1 MNTHLFDTGTVAF
14 ERDVLQASQKVPVLV
29 DFWAP
34 WCAPCR
40 VLKPILEK
48 LAGEYQGRFLLAKV
62 NSDEHPQ
69 LSARF
74 GVRGIPNVKAFVD
87 GKLADEFT
95 GALPESGV
103 RAFIDRLIPTPGE
116 KLRRTAR
123 ALVTQGDFDAAERQL
138 RSALEL
144 EPDYHALRLDLVELL
159 LAKNSQAEADA
170 LFAPIPERERD
181 ERADRLYSMLA
192 LWKKSQQLPAIEELE
207 ARLAANPDDLES
219 RLALGERLFADAL
232 RASLAVL
239 QVVPIAAPCAPAR
252 ADGRGVQSRRR
263 SGRTGER
270 VSQLLARALLTG
282 FLARRRPSRATRQ
295 PKSHT
300 SASCR

>member
-1 MNTHLFDTGTVAF
+1 MDTFSFETGTEAF
-14 ERDVLQASQKVPVLV
+14 ERDVLQASRNVPVLV
-29 DFWAP
+29 DFWAT

-40 VLKPILEK
+40 VLKPVLEK
-48 LAGEYQGRFLLAKV
+48 LAAEYGGRFLLAKV

-69 LSARF
+69 LSAQF

-87 GKLADEFT
+87 GRLADEFT

-123 ALVTQGDFDAAERQL
+123 ALVVQGDFDEAERHL

-144 EPDYHALRLDLVELL
+144 EPDNQVVRLDLVELL

-181 ERADRLYSMLA
+181 ERADRLYAVLA
-192 LWKKSQQLPAIEELE
+192 LWKRSQQLPSMHALE
-207 ARLAANPDDLES
+207 ARLAADPDDLAA
-219 RLALGERLFADAL
+219 RLALGERLVAESRYEPALAALLDVVRKDGGAL
-232 RASLAVL
+232 RTS
-239 QVVPIAAPCAPAR
+239 AR
-252 ADGRGVQSRRR
+252 KLMVDVFELVENQPELV
-263 SGRTGER
+263 SGYRK
-270 VSQLLARALLTG
+270 LLAGALY
-282 FLARRRPSRATRQ
+282 
-295 PKSHT
+295 
-300 SASCR
+300 

>member
-1 MNTHLFDTGTVAF
+1 MSTYSFDTTAESF
-14 ERDVLQASQKVPVLV
+14 EKEVLKASERVPVLV

-103 RAFIDRLIPTPGE
+103 RAFIDRLIPTPAE
-116 KLRRTAR
+116 KLRRAAR
-123 ALVTQGDFDAAERQL
+123 ALVIQGDFDEAERHL
-138 RSALEL
+138 RNAL
-144 EPDYHALRLDLVELL
+144 ALDPANHVVRLDLVELL
-159 LAKNSQAEADA
+159 LAKNSQAEADE

-181 ERADRLYSMLA
+181 ERADRLYSVLA
-192 LWKKSQQLPAIEELE
+192 LWKKSQQLPTLE
-207 ARLAANPDDLES
+207 ALQAKLAADPADLDA
-219 RLALGERLFADAL
+219 LMALGERLVADQRFEPALAALLEVVRKDRGAL
-232 RASLAVL
+232 RTSARKLMVEVFNLAEDQPDL
-239 QVVPIAAPCAPAR
+239 
-252 ADGRGVQSRRR
+252 
-263 SGRTGER
+263 
-270 VSQLLARALLTG
+270 VSEYRKLLAGALY
-282 FLARRRPSRATRQ
+282 
-295 PKSHT
+295 
-300 SASCR
+300 

>member
-1 MNTHLFDTGTVAF
+1 MNNTHSFDTGTEAF
-14 ERDVLQASQKVPVLV
+14 ERDVLKASEQAPVLV

-40 VLKPILEK
+40 ALKPVLEK
-48 LAGEYQGRFLLAKV
+48 LVAEYQGRFLLAKV

-69 LSARF
+69 LAARF

-123 ALVTQGDFDAAERQL
+123 ALLVQGDFDEAERHL

-144 EPDYHALRLDLVELL
+144 EPANREARLDLVELL
-159 LAKNSQAEADA
+159 LAKSSQAEADA
-170 LFAPIPERERD
+170 VFAPIPERERD
-181 ERADRLYSMLA
+181 ERADRLYTVLE
-192 LWKKSQQLPAIEELE
+192 LWRKSQQLPAIEELQ
-207 ARLAANPDDLES
+207 ARLAADPGDLSS
-219 RLALGERLFADAL
+219 RLALGERLVADRRYEPALAALLEVVRKDRGAL
-232 RASLAVL
+232 RTSARKLMVEVFNLAEDEAEL
-239 QVVPIAAPCAPAR
+239 
-252 ADGRGVQSRRR
+252 
-263 SGRTGER
+263 
-270 VSQLLARALLTG
+270 VSTYRKLLAGALY
-282 FLARRRPSRATRQ
+282 
-295 PKSHT
+295 
-300 SASCR
+300 

>member
-1 MNTHLFDTGTVAF
+1 MNTYSFDASAESF
-14 ERDVLQASQKVPVLV
+14 EKEVLKASERVPVLV

-40 VLKPILEK
+40 ALKPILEK

-87 GKLADEFT
+87 GRLADEFT
-95 GALPESGV
+95 GALPEGGV

-123 ALVTQGDFDAAERQL
+123 ALVNQGDFEEAERHL

-144 EPDYHALRLDLVELL
+144 EPANHALRLDLVELL
-159 LAKNSQAEADA
+159 LARNSHAEADA

-181 ERADRLYSMLA
+181 ERADRLYSVLG
-192 LWKKSQQLPAIEELE
+192 LWRKSRQLPAAEELQ
-207 ARLAANPDDLES
+207 AKLSANPADLNT
-219 RLALGERLFADAL
+219 RLALGERLVADRRFEPALAALLEVVRQDRGAL
-232 RASLAVL
+232 RTSARKLMVEVFTLADSQPEL
-239 QVVPIAAPCAPAR
+239 
-252 ADGRGVQSRRR
+252 
-263 SGRTGER
+263 
-270 VSQLLARALLTG
+270 VSEYRKLLAGALY
-282 FLARRRPSRATRQ
+282 
-295 PKSHT
+295 
-300 SASCR
+300 

>member
-1 MNTHLFDTGTVAF
+1 MNTHSFDTGTEAF
-14 ERDVLQASQKVPVLV
+14 ERDVLKASEKVPVLV

-40 VLKPILEK
+40 ALKPILEK
-48 LAGEYQGRFLLAKV
+48 LAAEYQGRFLLARV

-69 LSARF
+69 LSAQF

-123 ALVTQGDFDAAERQL
+123 ALVTQGDFDEAERHL

-144 EPDYHALRLDLVELL
+144 DPANHALRLDLVELL
-159 LAKNSQAEADA
+159 LAKNSHAEADEM
-170 LFAPIPERERD
+170 FAPIPERERD
-181 ERADRLYSMLA
+181 ERADKLYSVLA
-192 LWKKSQQLPAIEELE
+192 FWKKSQQLPAIGELE
-207 ARLAANPDDLES
+207 AKLAANPDDLPS
-219 RLALGERLFADAL
+219 LLALGERLVADKRFEPAL
-232 RASLAVL
+232 AALL
-239 QVVPIAAPCAPAR
+239 QVVRKDRGALRTSAR
-252 ADGRGVQSRRR
+252 KLMVEVFNLAEDQAGL
-263 SGRTGER
+263 
-270 VSQLLARALLTG
+270 VSEYRKLLAGALY
-282 FLARRRPSRATRQ
+282 
-295 PKSHT
+295 
-300 SASCR
+300 

>member
-1 MNTHLFDTGTVAF
+1 
-14 ERDVLQASQKVPVLV
+14 VLV

-40 VLKPILEK
+40 ALKPILEK
-48 LAGEYQGRFLLAKV
+48 LAGEYQGRFLLARV
-62 NSDEHPQ
+62 NSDEHAQ

-123 ALVTQGDFDAAERQL
+123 ALVTQGDFDEAERHL

-144 EPDYHALRLDLVELL
+144 EPANHALRLDLVELL
-159 LAKNSQAEADA
+159 LAKNSHAEADA

-181 ERADRLYSMLA
+181 ERADKLYSVLA
-192 LWKKSQQLPAIEELE
+192 LWKRSQQLPALEELE
-207 ARLAANPDDLES
+207 AKLAANPDDLPS
-219 RLALGERLFADAL
+219 RLALGERLIAGKRYEPALAALLEVVRRDRGAL
-232 RASLAVL
+232 RTSARKLMVEVFNLAEDQAGL
-239 QVVPIAAPCAPAR
+239 
-252 ADGRGVQSRRR
+252 
-263 SGRTGER
+263 
-270 VSQLLARALLTG
+270 VSEYRKLLAGALY
-282 FLARRRPSRATRQ
+282 
-295 PKSHT
+295 
-300 SASCR
+300 

>member
-1 MNTHLFDTGTVAF
+1 MNTYSFDTATDSF
-14 ERDVLQASQKVPVLV
+14 ERDVLQASEKTPVLV

-123 ALVTQGDFDAAERQL
+123 ALVAQGDFDEAERHL
-138 RSALEL
+138 RSAVEL
-144 EPDYHALRLDLVELL
+144 DPANHAPRLDLVELL
-159 LAKNSQAEADA
+159 LARNSHAEADEI
-170 LFAPIPERERD
+170 FAPIPERERD
-181 ERADRLYSMLA
+181 ERADRLYSALA
-192 LWKKSQQLPAIEELE
+192 FWKKSQQLPAIGELE
-207 ARLAANPDDLES
+207 AKLAANPDDLPS
-219 RLALGERLFADAL
+219 RLALGERLVADRRYEPALAALLEVVRKDRGAL
-232 RASLAVL
+232 RTSARKLMVEVFKLAE
-239 QVVPIAAPCAPAR
+239 
-252 ADGRGVQSRRR
+252 DQSAL
-263 SGRTGER
+263 
-270 VSQLLARALLTG
+270 VSEYRKLLAGALY
-282 FLARRRPSRATRQ
+282 
-295 PKSHT
+295 
-300 SASCR
+300 

>member
-1 MNTHLFDTGTVAF
+1 MNTYSFDTGTEAF
-14 ERDVLQASQKVPVLV
+14 ERDVLQASTSVPVLV

-40 VLKPILEK
+40 ALKPILEK
-48 LAGEYQGRFLLAKV
+48 LAGEYQGRFLLARV

-69 LSARF
+69 LSAQF
-74 GVRGIPNVKAFVD
+74 GVRGIPNIKAFVD

-123 ALVTQGDFDAAERQL
+123 ALVTQGDFDEAERHL

-144 EPDYHALRLDLVELL
+144 EPANHALRLDLVELL
-159 LAKNSQAEADA
+159 LAKNSHAEADA

-181 ERADRLYSMLA
+181 ERADKLYSVLA
-192 LWKKSQQLPAIEELE
+192 LWKRSQQLPALEELE
-207 ARLAANPDDLES
+207 AKLAANPDDLPS
-219 RLALGERLFADAL
+219 RLALGERLIAGKRYEPALAALLEVVRRDRGAL
-232 RASLAVL
+232 RTSARKLMVEVFNLAEDQAGL
-239 QVVPIAAPCAPAR
+239 
-252 ADGRGVQSRRR
+252 
-263 SGRTGER
+263 
-270 VSQLLARALLTG
+270 VSEYRKLLAGALY
-282 FLARRRPSRATRQ
+282 
-295 PKSHT
+295 
-300 SASCR
+300 

>member
-1 MNTHLFDTGTVAF
+1 MNTHSFDTGTEAF
-14 ERDVLQASQKVPVLV
+14 ERDVVQASEKVPVLV

-48 LAGEYQGRFLLAKV
+48 LVGEYQGRFLLAKV

-69 LSARF
+69 LSAQF

-123 ALVTQGDFDAAERQL
+123 ALVNQGDFDEAERHL

-144 EPDYHALRLDLVELL
+144 EPANHALRLDLVELL
-159 LAKNSQAEADA
+159 LAKNSHAEADEM
-170 LFAPIPERERD
+170 FAPIPERERD
-181 ERADRLYSMLA
+181 ERADKLYSVLA
-192 LWKKSQQLPAIEELE
+192 FWKKSQQLPAVEELQ
-207 ARLAANPDDLES
+207 AKLAANPADVHALM
-219 RLALGERLFADAL
+219 ALGERLVADNRFEPALAALLEVVRKDRGAL
-232 RASLAVL
+232 RTSARKLMVEVFNLAGDQDEL
-239 QVVPIAAPCAPAR
+239 
-252 ADGRGVQSRRR
+252 
-263 SGRTGER
+263 
-270 VSQLLARALLTG
+270 VSKYRKLLAGALY
-282 FLARRRPSRATRQ
+282 
-295 PKSHT
+295 
-300 SASCR
+300 

>member
-1 MNTHLFDTGTVAF
+1 MNTYSFDTGTEAF
-14 ERDVLQASQKVPVLV
+14 ERDVLQASTSVPVLV

-40 VLKPILEK
+40 ALKPILEK

-69 LSARF
+69 LSAQF

-123 ALVTQGDFDAAERQL
+123 ALVTQGDFDEAERHL

-144 EPDYHALRLDLVELL
+144 EPANHALRLDLVELL
-159 LAKNSQAEADA
+159 LAKNSHAEADA

-181 ERADRLYSMLA
+181 ERADKLYSVLA
-192 LWKKSQQLPAIEELE
+192 LWKRSQQLPALEELE
-207 ARLAANPDDLES
+207 AKLAANPDDLPS
-219 RLALGERLFADAL
+219 RLALGERLIAGKRYEPALAALLEVVRRDRGAL
-232 RASLAVL
+232 RTSARKLMVEVFNLAEDQAGL
-239 QVVPIAAPCAPAR
+239 
-252 ADGRGVQSRRR
+252 
-263 SGRTGER
+263 
-270 VSQLLARALLTG
+270 VSEYRKLLAGALY
-282 FLARRRPSRATRQ
+282 
-295 PKSHT
+295 
-300 SASCR
+300 

>member
-1 MNTHLFDTGTVAF
+1 MNTYSFETGTEAF

-62 NSDEHPQ
+62 NSDDHPQ

-95 GALPESGV
+95 GALPEAGV

-123 ALVTQGDFDAAERQL
+123 AFVTQGDFDEAERHL

-144 EPDYHALRLDLVELL
+144 EPANHAARLDLVELL
-159 LAKNSQAEADA
+159 LAKNSHAEADEM
-170 LFAPIPERERD
+170 FAPIPERERD
-181 ERADRLYSMLA
+181 ERAERLYSVLA
-192 LWKKSQQLPAIEELE
+192 LWKRSQQLPPVEELE
-207 ARLAANPDDLES
+207 AKLAANPDDLPA
-219 RLALGERLFADAL
+219 RLALGERLVADKRYEPALAALLEVVRRDRGAL
-232 RASLAVL
+232 RTSARKLMVEVFSLAEG
-239 QVVPIAAPCAPAR
+239 Q
-252 ADGRGVQSRRR
+252 ADLVNEYRK
-263 SGRTGER
+263 
-270 VSQLLARALLTG
+270 LLAGALY
-282 FLARRRPSRATRQ
+282 
-295 PKSHT
+295 
-300 SASCR
+300 

>member
-1 MNTHLFDTGTVAF
+1 MHTYSFDTSAESF
-14 ERDVLQASQKVPVLV
+14 EKEVLKASERVPVLV

-103 RAFIDRLIPTPGE
+103 RAFIDRLIPTPAE
-116 KLRRTAR
+116 KLRRAAR
-123 ALVTQGDFDAAERQL
+123 ALVIQGDFDEAERHL
-138 RSALEL
+138 RNALAL
-144 EPDYHALRLDLVELL
+144 DPANHAVRLDLVELL
-159 LAKNSQAEADA
+159 LAKNSQAEADE

-181 ERADRLYSMLA
+181 ERADRLYSVLA
-192 LWKKSQQLPAIEELE
+192 LWKKSQQLPTVE
-207 ARLAANPDDLES
+207 ALQAKLAADPADLHA
-219 RLALGERLFADAL
+219 LMALGERLVADQRFEPALAALLEVVRKDRGAL
-232 RASLAVL
+232 RTSARKLMVEAFNLAEDQPDLV
-239 QVVPIAAPCAPAR
+239 
-252 ADGRGVQSRRR
+252 SEYRR
-263 SGRTGER
+263 
-270 VSQLLARALLTG
+270 LLAGALY
-282 FLARRRPSRATRQ
+282 
-295 PKSHT
+295 
-300 SASCR
+300 

>member
-1 MNTHLFDTGTVAF
+1 MTTYSFDTATDSF
-14 ERDVLQASQKVPVLV
+14 EKDVLQASQKVPVLV

-69 LSARF
+69 LSAQF
-74 GVRGIPNVKAFVD
+74 GVRGIPNIKAFVD

-123 ALVTQGDFDAAERQL
+123 ALVNQGDFDEAERQL

-144 EPDYHALRLDLVELL
+144 EPTNHAVRLDLVELL

-170 LFAPIPERERD
+170 MFAPIPERERD
-181 ERADRLYSMLA
+181 ERADRLYSVLA
-192 LWKKSQQLPAIEELE
+192 LWKKSQQLPAVEELQ
-207 ARLAANPDDLES
+207 AKLAANPADVHALM
-219 RLALGERLFADAL
+219 ALGERLVADNRFEPALAALLEVVRKDRGAL
-232 RASLAVL
+232 RTSARKLMVEVFNLAGDQDEL
-239 QVVPIAAPCAPAR
+239 
-252 ADGRGVQSRRR
+252 
-263 SGRTGER
+263 
-270 VSQLLARALLTG
+270 VSKYRKLLAGALY
-282 FLARRRPSRATRQ
+282 
-295 PKSHT
+295 
-300 SASCR
+300 

>member
-1 MNTHLFDTGTVAF
+1 MNTYSFDTGTEAF
-14 ERDVLQASQKVPVLV
+14 ERDVLQASTSVPVLV

-40 VLKPILEK
+40 ALKPILEK
-48 LAGEYQGRFLLAKV
+48 LAGEYQGRFLLARV

-69 LSARF
+69 LSAQF

-116 KLRRTAR
+116 RLRRTAR
-123 ALVTQGDFDAAERQL
+123 ALVTQGDFDEAERHL

-144 EPDYHALRLDLVELL
+144 EPANHALRLDLVELL
-159 LAKNSQAEADA
+159 LAKNSHAEADA

-181 ERADRLYSMLA
+181 ERADKLYSVLA
-192 LWKKSQQLPAIEELE
+192 LWKRSQQLPALEELE
-207 ARLAANPDDLES
+207 AKLAANPDDLPS
-219 RLALGERLFADAL
+219 RLALGERLIAGKRYEPALAALLEVVRRDRGAL
-232 RASLAVL
+232 RTSARKLMVEVFNLAEDQAGL
-239 QVVPIAAPCAPAR
+239 
-252 ADGRGVQSRRR
+252 
-263 SGRTGER
+263 
-270 VSQLLARALLTG
+270 VSEYRKLLAGALY
-282 FLARRRPSRATRQ
+282 
-295 PKSHT
+295 
-300 SASCR
+300 

>member
-1 MNTHLFDTGTVAF
+1 MTTYSFDTATESF
-14 ERDVLQASQKVPVLV
+14 EIDVLKASERVPVLV

-40 VLKPILEK
+40 ALKPILEK
-48 LAGEYQGRFLLAKV
+48 LAGEYQGKFLLAKV

-69 LSARF
+69 LSAQF

-103 RAFIDRLIPTPGE
+103 RAFIERLIPTPGE

-123 ALVTQGDFDAAERQL
+123 ALVNQGDFDEAERQL

-144 EPDYHALRLDLVELL
+144 EPENHALRLDLVELL
-159 LAKNSQAEADA
+159 LAKHGEAEAEA

-181 ERADRLYSMLA
+181 ERAERIYSA
-192 LWKKSQQLPAIEELE
+192 LVLWRRSRELPSADELE
-207 ARLAANPDDLES
+207 AKLAANPDDLNS
-219 RLALGERLFADAL
+219 RLALGERLIADKRFEPALAALLEVVRRDRGAL
-232 RASLAVL
+232 R
-239 QVVPIAAPCAPAR
+239 
-252 ADGRGVQSRRR
+252 
-263 SGRTGER
+263 
-270 VSQLLARALLTG
+270 
-282 FLARRRPSRATRQ
+282 
-295 PKSHT
+295 T
-300 SASCR
+300 SARKLMVEAFNLAGDQPVLVSEYRKQLASALY

>member
-1 MNTHLFDTGTVAF
+1 MNTYTFDTGTEVF
-14 ERDVLQASQKVPVLV
+14 ERDVLQASASVPVLV

-40 VLKPILEK
+40 ALKPILEK

-123 ALVTQGDFDAAERQL
+123 ALVAQGDFDEAERHL
-138 RSALEL
+138 RSALEI
-144 EPDYHALRLDLVELL
+144 EPANHGVRLDLVELL
-159 LAKNSQAEADA
+159 LAKNSHAEADA

-181 ERADRLYSMLA
+181 ERADKLYSALA
-192 LWKKSQQLPAIEELE
+192 LWKRGQQLPALDELE
-207 ARLAANPDDLES
+207 ARLAANPEDLS
-219 RLALGERLFADAL
+219 ARLALGERLIADQRFEPAL
-232 RASLAVL
+232 VALLEVVRRDRGASRTSARKLMVEVFRLAEDQAEL
-239 QVVPIAAPCAPAR
+239 
-252 ADGRGVQSRRR
+252 
-263 SGRTGER
+263 
-270 VSQLLARALLTG
+270 VSQYRKLLAGALY
-282 FLARRRPSRATRQ
+282 
-295 PKSHT
+295 
-300 SASCR
+300 

>member
-1 MNTHLFDTGTVAF
+1 MNINSFDTGTDSF

-40 VLKPILEK
+40 ALKPVLEK

-69 LSARF
+69 LAARF

-95 GALPESGV
+95 GALPEAGV
-103 RAFIDRLIPTPGE
+103 RAFVERLIPTPGE
-116 KLRRTAR
+116 KLRRTAQ
-123 ALVTQGDFDAAERQL
+123 ALVTQGDFDEAERHL

-144 EPDYHALRLDLVELL
+144 EPGNHAVRLDLVELL
-159 LAKNSQAEADA
+159 LARNSQAEADA

-181 ERADRLYSMLA
+181 ERADRLYAVLV
-192 LWKKSQQLPAIEELE
+192 LWKKSQQLPALPELE
-207 ARLAANPDDLES
+207 ARLAADPEDLPA
-219 RLALGERLFADAL
+219 RLALGERLVAERRFEPAL
-232 RASLAVL
+232 AALL
-239 QVVPIAAPCAPAR
+239 QVVRKDRGALRSSAR
-252 ADGRGVQSRRR
+252 KLMVDVFNLAEDQPDL
-263 SGRTGER
+263 
-270 VSQLLARALLTG
+270 VSAYRKLLAGALY
-282 FLARRRPSRATRQ
+282 
-295 PKSHT
+295 
-300 SASCR
+300 

>member
-1 MNTHLFDTGTVAF
+1 MNINSFDTATETF
-14 ERDVLQASQKVPVLV
+14 ERDVLEASQKVPVLV

-48 LAGEYQGRFLLAKV
+48 LAGEYQGRFLLAKL

-95 GALPESGV
+95 GALPEAGV
-103 RAFIDRLIPTPGE
+103 RAFVDRLIPTPGE
-116 KLRRTAR
+116 KLRRTAQ
-123 ALVTQGDFDAAERQL
+123 ALVTQGDFDEAERHL

-144 EPDYHALRLDLVELL
+144 EPGNHAVRLDLVELL
-159 LAKNSQAEADA
+159 LARNSQAEADA

-181 ERADRLYSMLA
+181 ERADRLYAVLA
-192 LWKKSQQLPAIEELE
+192 LWKKSQQLPALPELE
-207 ARLAANPDDLES
+207 ARLAADPEDLPA
-219 RLALGERLFADAL
+219 RLALGERLVAERRFEPAL
-232 RASLAVL
+232 AALL
-239 QVVPIAAPCAPAR
+239 QVVRKDRGALRSSARKLMVEVFNLAADQP
-252 ADGRGVQSRRR
+252 DL
-263 SGRTGER
+263 
-270 VSQLLARALLTG
+270 VSAYRKLLAGALY
-282 FLARRRPSRATRQ
+282 
-295 PKSHT
+295 
-300 SASCR
+300 

>member
-1 MNTHLFDTGTVAF
+1 MNTHSFDTGTEAF
-14 ERDVLQASQKVPVLV
+14 ERNVLQASERVPVLV

-40 VLKPILEK
+40 ALTPILEK

-69 LSARF
+69 LSAQF

-123 ALVTQGDFDAAERQL
+123 ALVTQGDFDGAERHL
-138 RSALEL
+138 RSAVEL
-144 EPDYHALRLDLVELL
+144 EPANHALRLDLVELL
-159 LAKNSQAEADA
+159 LAKNSHAEADEM
-170 LFAPIPERERD
+170 FAPIPERERD
-181 ERADRLYSMLA
+181 ERADKLYSVLA
-192 LWKKSQQLPAIEELE
+192 LWKKSQQLPAIGELE
-207 ARLAANPDDLES
+207 AKLASNPDDLPS
-219 RLALGERLFADAL
+219 RLALGERLVADRRYEPALAALLEVVRKDRGAL
-232 RASLAVL
+232 RTSARKLMVEVFNLAEDQSVL
-239 QVVPIAAPCAPAR
+239 
-252 ADGRGVQSRRR
+252 
-263 SGRTGER
+263 
-270 VSQLLARALLTG
+270 VSEYRKLLAGALY
-282 FLARRRPSRATRQ
+282 
-295 PKSHT
+295 
-300 SASCR
+300 